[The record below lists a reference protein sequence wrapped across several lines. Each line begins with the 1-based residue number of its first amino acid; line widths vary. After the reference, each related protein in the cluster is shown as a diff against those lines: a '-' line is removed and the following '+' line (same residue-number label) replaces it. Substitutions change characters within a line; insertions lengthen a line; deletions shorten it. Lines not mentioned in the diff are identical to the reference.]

1 MHVYTRTALKVMPP
15 ILLFWP
21 IVAEADIGDMPSR
34 QYSIPFCCHVTDG
47 SRGQS
52 DRMASDMEV

>member
-34 QYSIPFCCHVTDG
+34 QY
-47 SRGQS
+47 